1 MLKINISIY
10 IQRERERERDL
21 KDEKLLSI
29 NLMKKNV
36 NIWGNR
42 KVDLFIM

>member
-10 IQRERERERDL
+10 IERERERERDL

-29 NLMKKNV
+29 NLMKKKMLIFGV
-36 NIWGNR
+36 I
-42 KVDLFIM
+42 